1 MEFSMYINR
10 DKLLQCLIDRKENG
24 SIKIITGIRR
34 CGKSFLLFRI
44 YKDYLLA
51 NGVDEK
57 QIIKVSLDNID
68 EIKYRN
74 PITLYKYITS
84 RIKDKTKIYYIFI
97 DEVQYAISQNEKN
110 NDVTINLYDALNGL
124 LKLDNVDIYVTGSN
138 SKMLTKDILTS
149 FRGRGDSVE
158 VYPLTFKEYYDFIKG
173 DVAETFEEYALFGGM
188 PASLQRKNDS
198 DKRKYLSNLFDEIYF
213 KDISERY
220 EIALP
225 EVLTELTDVICSSIG
240 SLTNASK
247 LSNSLAS
254 IKKVKVSSNTIATY
268 LEYLKESFLFRQAKR
283 YDVKGKKY
291 FSFPVKY
298 YCADIGLRNV
308 RLNLRQQEESHI
320 MENIVFNE
328 LINRGYAVDVG
339 VVEFINKS
347 SDGLRHKNT
356 CEIDFIVNNGMNKN
370 YIQLALNLDTS
381 EKAEQELRPLLA
393 VKDFFKKIIITKTR
407 SKPWIDDN
415 GIYHIGLYDFL
426 LNENMLD

>member
-254 IKKVKVSSNTIATY
+254 IKQVKVSSNTIATY
-268 LEYLKESFLFRQAKR
+268 LEYLQESFLFRQAKR

-426 LNENMLD
+426 LNESILD